1 MKITKEI
8 KTGVLVMTGLVMT
21 IFSFNYLKGIN
32 LLEKSR
38 HFLVVYENVEGLVA
52 SNPVTI
58 NGFKIG
64 NVQKINL
71 SADGTN
77 RLEIKL
83 MIDNE
88 VEFSKSS
95 KAELYE
101 TGLIG
106 GKAIAIIPNYEDS
119 SIAESGDYLQGT
131 IKPGL
136 TELVNQKLTPLQDK
150 LESAIQNADN
160 VMLNIN
166 ELLSDDTK
174 TSLQQSILNFKNIS
188 ESLYETTNNVNSII
202 LKNSKTIEN
211 SLNNIESSSKN
222 INEITQS
229 VSDANVS
236 DLILKL
242 NSTVT
247 NFNLALSKIN
257 NGNGSIS
264 KLLENDAI
272 FNNLEKATSELE
284 ALINDIKANP
294 NRYVHFSIFG
304 KNTSKN

>member
-1 MKITKEI
+1 
-8 KTGVLVMTGLVMT
+8 MTGLVMT

-38 HFLVVYENVEGLVA
+38 HFIVVYDNVEGLVA

-71 SADGTN
+71 SADGSN
-77 RLEIKL
+77 KLEIKL
-83 MIDNE
+83 IIDNE

-106 GKAIAIIPNYEDS
+106 GKAIAIIPNYQDG

-150 LESAIQNADN
+150 LESAIQNADK
-160 VMLNIN
+160 VVLNIN

-188 ESLYETTNNVNSII
+188 ESLNETTNNVNSII
-202 LKNSKTIEN
+202 LNNSNAIEN
-211 SLNNIESSSKN
+211 SLKNIESSSKN
-222 INEITQS
+222 INEITKS

-236 DLILKL
+236 DLISKL
-242 NSTVT
+242 NSTVS
-247 NFNLALSKIN
+247 NFNLALNKIN
-257 NGNGSIS
+257 NGNGSVS

-272 FNNLEKATSELE
+272 FNNLEKTTSELE
-284 ALINDIKANP
+284 ALINDIKVNP

-304 KNTSKN
+304 KKANKN